1 MAYLLLSTFFIEA
14 GLRQL
19 GALHLSFVGGFVLMT
34 FIIASRVVIG
44 HAGFEPLWQ
53 GHRPSLMIPLA
64 LIALSTPVRLATDA
78 FPDNYAEWRGAVED
92 SGCLAWPSGVSSSCR
107 RCCRITSRQTDGPDA
122 TD

>member
-1 MAYLLLSTFFIEA
+1 LLVACLLLSTFFIEA

-19 GALHLSFVGGFVLMT
+19 GALHLSFVGGFGLMT

-64 LIALSTPVRLATDA
+64 LIALSTPVRLAADA
-78 FPDNYAEWRGAVED
+78 FPDNYAEWLGA
-92 SGCLAWPSGVSSSCR
+92 SGGLWVLGVA
-107 RCCRITSRQTDGPDA
+107 IWGLVFLPKMLPHHVAPD
-122 TD
+122 